1 MEQERI
7 EFLKE
12 IKESNLVTNLQQN
25 TDNEL
30 IRLHAN
36 IKQRDLVIH
45 ISEMEIEKLNKLIS
59 ANINSSLIEKITIKE
74 QILMALEDLNSR
86 QIQQTNLN
94 SKFGQLLCA
103 KEEGYKKLLVELGDI
118 KLRSQEEVNGV
129 ILEWEKKLS
138 AIQFKGKIQ
147 NDVKEMEIRKLNLKI
162 ETLKIDIENYLLYF
176 EDFSTRMYRKISLE
190 ESLYSAS
197 LAELSDTITFQSS
210 DLLSHKLAITEIAT
224 KAVLFQN
231 ELATIRTDK
240 MQLEEQNRLLTMQYE
255 SDLIKSGLERNFR
268 ESELQL
274 KIDSMVEELKVN
286 ESRNKFLESQN
297 EDLRFEILSFKNSSI
312 IQKLQDEILKL
323 NKELISEKIN
333 LKNISF
339 DFSETKREFIQM
351 IENKEIGFIRIVD
364 ELKFIEKSLSQ
375 ERLENQRLE
384 LEKQL
389 LLNSSSSMKLL
400 QQVLEPS
407 ISEEIQFSDIISN
420 NSDMH
425 AKQIT
430 RF

>member
-1 MEQERI
+1 
-7 EFLKE
+7 
-12 IKESNLVTNLQQN
+12 
-25 TDNEL
+25 
-30 IRLHAN
+30 
-36 IKQRDLVIH
+36 
-45 ISEMEIEKLNKLIS
+45 
-59 ANINSSLIEKITIKE
+59 
-74 QILMALEDLNSR
+74 
-86 QIQQTNLN
+86 
-94 SKFGQLLCA
+94 
-103 KEEGYKKLLVELGDI
+103 
-118 KLRSQEEVNGV
+118 
-129 ILEWEKKLS
+129 
-138 AIQFKGKIQ
+138 
-147 NDVKEMEIRKLNLKI
+147 
-162 ETLKIDIENYLLYF
+162 
-176 EDFSTRMYRKISLE
+176 
-190 ESLYSAS
+190 
-197 LAELSDTITFQSS
+197 
-210 DLLSHKLAITEIAT
+210 
-224 KAVLFQN
+224 
-231 ELATIRTDK
+231 